1 MTKPTP
7 KLEVKIRLDFP
18 VPVKGEDG
26 KDASRDTVTMRR
38 PRTIHVKRLAVLLGA
53 DVLKGIIGD
62 QEPSAV
68 KIDSDNVDVAKLAV
82 DVISALFVRET
93 LDELTSIIASMC
105 SEKSE
110 FIDEI
115 DPLDLMKFAEGFL
128 DFFPAL
134 RSFASSNSEPTA
146 LPASA
151 GDLTT

>member
-7 KLEVKIRLDFP
+7 KLEVKIKLDFP

-53 DVLKGIIGD
+53 DVLKGIIGE
-62 QEPSAV
+62 QEPSTV
-68 KIDSDNVDVAKLAV
+68 KINKDNVDVAKLAV

-105 SEKSE
+105 GEKSE

-115 DPLDLMKFAEGFL
+115 DPLDLMKFVEGFL

-134 RSFASSNSEPTA
+134 RSFASSSSEQTA
-146 LPASA
+146 LPASD